1 MDQRRK
7 GRELVMEVQGFL
19 KLPQRVY
26 LGEELFDQLG
36 EFLKTRKN
44 TNVLLFTDQGLL
56 KAGLVQPLENYF
68 KKEKINYQIESE
80 IKPEPS
86 YVQVDTLF
94 QKVKQFDFDTI
105 VAIGGGSVMDAAKL
119 ISLLLHTDLTM
130 KDLID
135 NPSKAKKHCATVFIP
150 TTAGTGSEATINA
163 IVAIPEKQV
172 KFGIVSDAMLPDLVL
187 LDVNNVK
194 NLPKPILA
202 SSAIDALS
210 HCVECYTA
218 KNATIMS
225 DGVALL
231 GAKLIFHNIVK
242 AYKDPSDIKAREAL
256 QLGAFYGGVA
266 ITASGTNIVHA
277 LSYPLGGKF
286 HIAHGVSNAILFK
299 AGMEMNKPAIKE
311 RLASLCDSVW
321 PEEGNKSIDEKA
333 DWVIDKIADV
343 VKETEIPTD
352 LRKFGVKDSD
362 LNFLVDSALQ
372 QKRLLSHNMKDLTRE
387 DVESIYKSVM

>member
-1 MDQRRK
+1 MA
-7 GRELVMEVQGFL
+7 VQAFL

-26 LGEELFDQLG
+26 LGEDLLNQLG

-44 TNVLLFTDQGLL
+44 TNVLLFTDKGLL
-56 KAGLVQPLENYF
+56 KAGLVQPLEDYF
-68 KKEKINYQIESE
+68 NKNNIDYQIESE

-86 YVQVDTLF
+86 YIQVDELF
-94 QKVKQFDFDTI
+94 KKVSKFDFDTI

-119 ISLLLHTDLTM
+119 ISLLLHTNLSV

-135 NPSKAKKHCATVFIP
+135 DPSKAQKHCATVFIP

-172 KFGIVSDAMLPDLVL
+172 KFGIVADAMLPDLVL
-187 LDVNNVK
+187 LDVDNVK

-202 SSAIDALS
+202 SSAMDALS

-218 KNATIMS
+218 KNATVMS

-231 GAKLIFHNIVK
+231 GAKLIFKNIVK
-242 AYKDPSDIKAREAL
+242 AYKDPRDAKAREAL

-299 AGMEMNKPAIKE
+299 ACMETNKPAIKS
-311 RLASLCDSVW
+311 RLAELCDNIW
-321 PEEGNKSIDEKA
+321 PEEGSKTVDKKA
-333 DWVIDKIADV
+333 DFVIDKIADI
-343 VKETEIPTD
+343 VKETEIPTN
-352 LRKFGVKDSD
+352 LKKFGVKDSD
-362 LNFLVDSALQ
+362 LDFLVDSAME
-372 QKRLLSHNMKDLTRE
+372 QKRLLSHNMKTLTRE
-387 DVESIYKSVM
+387 EIANIYKSVM

>member
-1 MDQRRK
+1 MT
-7 GRELVMEVQGFL
+7 VQAFL
-19 KLPQRVY
+19 QLPQRVY
-26 LGEELFDQLG
+26 LGENLLDNLG
-36 EFLKTRKN
+36 TFLKTMKN

-56 KAGLVQPLENYF
+56 NAGLVQPLEDYF
-68 KKEKINYQIESE
+68 KEKRVQYQIESE

-86 YVQVDTLF
+86 YVQVDELF
-94 QKVKQFDFDTI
+94 KKVSKFDFDTI

-119 ISLLLHTDLTM
+119 ISLLLHTELSV

-135 NPSKAKKHCATVFIP
+135 DPTRAQKHCATVFIP

-163 IVAIPEKQV
+163 IVGIPEKQV

-194 NLPKPILA
+194 NLPKGILA

-218 KNATIMS
+218 KNATVMS
-225 DGVALL
+225 DGVSLL
-231 GAKLIFHNIVK
+231 GAKLIFKNIIE
-242 AYKDPSDIKAREAL
+242 AYQDPEDIAAREAL

-299 AGMEMNKPAIKE
+299 AGMETNKPAIKG
-311 RLASLCDSVW
+311 RLASLYDNIW
-321 PEEGNKSIDEKA
+321 PEEGSKSVDEKA
-333 DWVIDKIADV
+333 DFVIDKIAEV
-343 VKETEIPTD
+343 VEKTEIPTD
-352 LRKFGVKDSD
+352 LKKFGVKDSD
-362 LNFLVDSALQ
+362 LDFLVDSALE
-372 QKRLLSHNMKDLTRE
+372 QKRLLSHNMKELTRE
-387 DVESIYKSVM
+387 DVEKVYKSVM

>member
-1 MDQRRK
+1 MAEQA
-7 GRELVMEVQGFL
+7 FL

-26 LGEELFDQLG
+26 LGEGLLDNLG
-36 EFLKTRKN
+36 TFLKTREN
-44 TNVLLFTDQGLL
+44 TNVLLLTDQGLL
-56 KAGLVQPLENYF
+56 KTGLVQPLKDYF
-68 KKEKINYQIESE
+68 KENNIQYQIEAE

-86 YVQVDTLF
+86 YVQVDELF
-94 QKVKQFDFDTI
+94 QKVSKFEFDTI
-105 VAIGGGSVMDAAKL
+105 IAIGGGSVMDAAKL
-119 ISLLLHTDLTM
+119 ISLLLHTKLSV

-135 NPSKAKKHCATVFIP
+135 DPTQAQKHCATVFIP

-163 IVAIPEKQV
+163 IVGIPEKQV

-187 LDVNNVK
+187 LDVDNVK
-194 NLPKPILA
+194 NLPKAILA

-210 HCVECYTA
+210 HCVECFTA

-231 GAKLIFHNIVK
+231 GAKLIFKNILK
-242 AYKDPSDIKAREAL
+242 AYQDPSDIMAREAL

-299 AGMEMNKPAIKE
+299 AGMETNKPVIKD
-311 RLASLCDSVW
+311 RLAVLYDNILSD
-321 PEEGNKSIDEKA
+321 EGGKTTDEKA
-333 DWVIDKIADV
+333 DFVIDKIAQV
-343 VKETEIPTD
+343 VKDTKIPTD
-352 LRKFGVKDSD
+352 LKKFGVKSSD
-362 LNFLVDSALQ
+362 LDFLVDSALE
-372 QKRLLSHNMKDLTRE
+372 QKRLLSHNMKKLSRA
-387 DVESIYKSVM
+387 DVVNVYKSVM

>member
-1 MDQRRK
+1 MAV
-7 GRELVMEVQGFL
+7 EGFL

-26 LGEELFDQLG
+26 LGQGLFDKLG

-44 TNVLLFTDQGLL
+44 TNVLLFTDKGLI
-56 KAGLVQPLENYF
+56 KAGLVQPIEDYF
-68 KKEKINYQIESE
+68 KKNNITYEIESE

-86 YVQVDTLF
+86 YIEVDDLF
-94 QKVKQFDFDTI
+94 KKVSKFDFDTI

-119 ISLLLHTDLTM
+119 ISLLLHTNLSV

-135 NPSKAKKHCATVFIP
+135 DPNKAQKHCATVFIP

-172 KFGIVSDAMLPDLVL
+172 KFGIVSDALLPDLVL

-218 KNATIMS
+218 KNATVMS

-242 AYKDPSDIKAREAL
+242 AYQDPNDVKAREAL

-299 AGMEMNKPAIKE
+299 AGMETNKPAIKN
-311 RLASLCDSVW
+311 RLASLCDTVW
-321 PEEGNKSIDEKA
+321 PEQGNKSVNEKA
-333 DWVIDKIADV
+333 DFVINKIAKV
-343 VKETEIPTD
+343 VKDTEIPTD
-352 LRKFGVKDSD
+352 LKKFGVKASD
-362 LNFLVDSALQ
+362 LDFLVDSALQ
-372 QKRLLSHNMKDLTRE
+372 QKRLLSHNMKKLTRE
-387 DVESIYKSVM
+387 DVENIYKSVM

>member
-1 MDQRRK
+1 MAEQA
-7 GRELVMEVQGFL
+7 FL

-26 LGEELFDQLG
+26 LGEGLLDNLG
-36 EFLKTRKN
+36 TFLKTREN
-44 TNVLLFTDQGLL
+44 TNVLLLTDQGLL
-56 KAGLVQPLENYF
+56 KTGLVQPLKYYF
-68 KKEKINYQIESE
+68 KENNIQYQIEAE

-86 YVQVDTLF
+86 YVQIDELF
-94 QKVKQFDFDTI
+94 QKVSKFEFDTI
-105 VAIGGGSVMDAAKL
+105 IAIGGGSVMDAAKL
-119 ISLLLHTDLTM
+119 ISLLLHTKLSV

-135 NPSKAKKHCATVFIP
+135 DPTQAQKHCATVFIP

-163 IVAIPEKQV
+163 IVGIPEKQV

-187 LDVNNVK
+187 LDVDNVK
-194 NLPKPILA
+194 NLPKGILA

-210 HCVECYTA
+210 HCVECFTA

-231 GAKLIFHNIVK
+231 GAKLIFKNILK
-242 AYKDPSDIKAREAL
+242 AYQDPSDVMAREAL

-299 AGMEMNKPAIKE
+299 AGMETNKPVIKD
-311 RLASLCDSVW
+311 RLAVLYDNIWSD
-321 PEEGNKSIDEKA
+321 EGGKTTDEKA
-333 DWVIDKIADV
+333 DFVIDKIAQV
-343 VKETEIPTD
+343 VKDTKIPTD
-352 LRKFGVKDSD
+352 LKKFGVKSSD
-362 LNFLVDSALQ
+362 LDFLVDSALE
-372 QKRLLSHNMKDLTRE
+372 QKRLLSHNMKKLSRA
-387 DVESIYKSVM
+387 DVVNVYKSVM

>member
-1 MDQRRK
+1 MSEQA
-7 GRELVMEVQGFL
+7 FL

-26 LGEELFDQLG
+26 LGEGLLDNLG
-36 EFLKTRKN
+36 AFLKTRKN
-44 TNVLLFTDQGLL
+44 ANVLLFTDQGLQ

-68 KKEKINYQIESE
+68 KENEVQYQIEAE

-86 YVQVDTLF
+86 YIEIDELF
-94 QKVKQFDFDTI
+94 QKVSKFNFDTI

-119 ISLLLHTDLTM
+119 ISLLLHTDLSV

-135 NPSKAKKHCATVFIP
+135 DPTKAQKHCATVFIP

-163 IVAIPEKQV
+163 IVGIPEKQV
-172 KFGIVSDAMLPDLVL
+172 KSGIVSDAMIPDLVL
-187 LDVNNVK
+187 LDVDNVK
-194 NLPKPILA
+194 NLPKAILA

-210 HCVECYTA
+210 HCVECFTA
-218 KNATIMS
+218 KNATVMS

-231 GAKLIFHNIVK
+231 GAKLIFKNIVK
-242 AYKDPSDIKAREAL
+242 AYQDPSDIKAREAL

-299 AGMEMNKPAIKE
+299 AGMEANKPAIKD
-311 RLASLCDSVW
+311 RLAILYDNIW
-321 PEEGNKSIDEKA
+321 PQAGRKSTEEKA
-333 DWVIDKIADV
+333 DFVIDKIAEV

-352 LRKFGVKDSD
+352 LKKFGVKASD
-362 LNFLVDSALQ
+362 LDFLVDSALE
-372 QKRLLSHNMKDLTRE
+372 QKRLLSHNMKKLSRKDIE
-387 DVESIYKSVM
+387 MVYKSVM

>member
-1 MDQRRK
+1 MA
-7 GRELVMEVQGFL
+7 VQAFL

-26 LGEELFDQLG
+26 LGEDLLNQLG

-44 TNVLLFTDQGLL
+44 TNVLLFTDKGLL
-56 KAGLVQPLENYF
+56 KAGLVQPLEDYF
-68 KKEKINYQIESE
+68 SKNNIDYQIESE

-86 YVQVDTLF
+86 YIQVDELF
-94 QKVKQFDFDTI
+94 KKVSKFDFDTI

-119 ISLLLHTDLTM
+119 ISLLLHTNLSV

-135 NPSKAKKHCATVFIP
+135 DPSKAQKHCATVFIP

-172 KFGIVSDAMLPDLVL
+172 KFGIVADAMLPDLVL
-187 LDVNNVK
+187 LDVDNVK

-202 SSAIDALS
+202 SSAMDALS

-218 KNATIMS
+218 KNATVMS

-231 GAKLIFHNIVK
+231 GAKLIFKNIVK
-242 AYKDPSDIKAREAL
+242 AYKDPRDAKAREAL

-299 AGMEMNKPAIKE
+299 ACMETNKPAIKS
-311 RLASLCDSVW
+311 RLAELCDNIW
-321 PEEGNKSIDEKA
+321 PKEGSKTVDKKA
-333 DWVIDKIADV
+333 DFVIDKIADI
-343 VKETEIPTD
+343 VKETEIPTN
-352 LRKFGVKDSD
+352 LKKFGVKDSD
-362 LNFLVDSALQ
+362 LDFLVDSAME
-372 QKRLLSHNMKDLTRE
+372 QKRLLSHNMKTLTRE
-387 DVESIYKSVM
+387 EIANIYKSVM

>member
-1 MDQRRK
+1 MAEQA
-7 GRELVMEVQGFL
+7 FL

-26 LGEELFDQLG
+26 LGEGLLDNLG
-36 EFLKTRKN
+36 TFLKTREN
-44 TNVLLFTDQGLL
+44 TNVLLLTDQGLL
-56 KAGLVQPLENYF
+56 KTGLVQPLKDYF
-68 KKEKINYQIESE
+68 KENNIQYQIEAE

-86 YVQVDTLF
+86 YVQVDELF
-94 QKVKQFDFDTI
+94 QKVSKFEFDTI
-105 VAIGGGSVMDAAKL
+105 IAIGGGSVMDAAKL
-119 ISLLLHTDLTM
+119 ISLLLHTKLSV

-135 NPSKAKKHCATVFIP
+135 DPSQAQKHCATVFIP

-163 IVAIPEKQV
+163 IVGIPEKQV

-187 LDVNNVK
+187 LDVDNVK
-194 NLPKPILA
+194 NLPKAILA

-210 HCVECYTA
+210 HCVECFTA

-231 GAKLIFHNIVK
+231 GAKLIFKNILK
-242 AYKDPSDIKAREAL
+242 AYQDPSDIMAREAL

-299 AGMEMNKPAIKE
+299 AGMETNKPVIKD
-311 RLASLCDSVW
+311 RLAVLYDNIWSD
-321 PEEGNKSIDEKA
+321 EGGKTTDEKA
-333 DWVIDKIADV
+333 DFVIDKIAQV
-343 VKETEIPTD
+343 VKDTKIPTD
-352 LRKFGVKDSD
+352 LKKFGVKSSD
-362 LNFLVDSALQ
+362 LDFLVDSALE
-372 QKRLLSHNMKDLTRE
+372 QKRLLSHNMKKLSRA
-387 DVESIYKSVM
+387 DVVNVYKSVM

>member
-1 MDQRRK
+1 MS
-7 GRELVMEVQGFL
+7 VQAFL

-26 LGEELFDQLG
+26 LGEGLFDRLG
-36 EFLKTRKN
+36 DFLKTRKN
-44 TNVLLFTDQGLL
+44 TNVLLFTDAGLL
-56 KAGLVQPLENYF
+56 KAGLVQPIEDYF
-68 KKEKINYQIESE
+68 KQNNITYQIESE

-86 YVQVDTLF
+86 YVQVDELLK
-94 QKVKQFDFDTI
+94 KVSNFDFDTI

-119 ISLLLHTDLTM
+119 ISLLIHTNLSV

-135 NPSKAKKHCATVFIP
+135 DASQVKKQCATVFIP

-187 LDVNNVK
+187 LDADNVK

-202 SSAIDALS
+202 ASAIDALS

-218 KNATIMS
+218 KNATVMS

-299 AGMEMNKPAIKE
+299 AGMETNKPAIKDK
-311 RLASLCDSVW
+311 LASLCDTVW
-321 PEEGNKSIDEKA
+321 PEEGNKSVDEKA
-333 DWVIDKIADV
+333 DFVINKIAEV
-343 VKETEIPTD
+343 VKDTEIPTD
-352 LRKFGVKDSD
+352 LKKFGVSDSD
-362 LNFLVDSALQ
+362 LDFLVDSALE

-387 DVESIYKSVM
+387 DVENIYKSVM